1 MGAPGALR
9 GLRLVCGLVLMVFVA
24 GHLLNLA
31 LGVRSLEAME
41 AARPWLMGPW
51 RTTPGIT
58 LLVGAALIHL
68 FLGVYSLGTRRSA
81 AMTKTDVVQLCLGL
95 ATPPLLLNHAFVMHL
110 AGEVSPGFTAT
121 FGQALAIYW
130 SFSPHY
136 AFQQLAVVLVVWMHA
151 AIGLYSWL
159 VLKPVWRRL
168 GGLVL
173 PVLFAL
179 PILALLGFAEAG
191 KEALALLEGDS
202 AWKARIVE
210 NITRVVKVTSTY
222 ESLQSTLLTAYGV
235 LVALAAA
242 VFAARVLRTRSRRL
256 VVRYDGGAQAEARYG
271 LTVLEYSLLND
282 VPHAHVCSGRG
293 RCGTCRVQVVAGAEQ
308 LSRQDDDERSTLA
321 RHGAG
326 SDERLACQARV
337 LGDGVKV
344 VRLLPPYVDAAAARA
359 PLEWSE
365 GAPAAPAAA
374 SSPATPS

>member
-9 GLRLVCGLVLMVFVA
+9 GLRLVCGLVLMAFVA
-24 GHLLNLA
+24 GHLANLA
-31 LGVRSLEAME
+31 LGVRSLATME
-41 AARPWLMGPW
+41 MARPWLMGPW
-51 RTTPGIT
+51 RSTPGIA

-68 FLGVYSLGTRRSA
+68 FLGLYALGTRRSA
-81 AMTKTDVVQLCLGL
+81 AMTKTDIVQLCLGL
-95 ATPPLLLNHAFVMHL
+95 VTPPLLLNHAFVMHL
-110 AGEVSPGFTAT
+110 AGEVSPGFDAT

-136 AFQQLAVVLVVWMHA
+136 AFQQLAVMLVVWMHA

-159 VLKPVWRRL
+159 VLKPVWRRV

-191 KEALALLEGDS
+191 KEALALLEGDA
-202 AWKARIVE
+202 AWKARLLE
-210 NITRVVKVTSTY
+210 NITKVVKVTATY
-222 ESLQSTLLTAYGV
+222 EALQRQLLVAYGLLV
-235 LVALAAA
+235 LLAAA
-242 VFAARVLRTRSRRL
+242 FFAGRILHARSRRYT
-256 VVRYDGGAQAEARYG
+256 VHYDGNLKAEARYG

-293 RCGTCRVQVVAGAEQ
+293 RCGTCRVRVTSGADQ
-308 LSRQDDDERSTLA
+308 LSPPQDDEKSTLA

-337 LGDGVKV
+337 RGPGVEV
-344 VRLLPPYVDAAAARA
+344 IRVLPAYVDAAASRSPEDWAVA
-359 PLEWSE
+359 SE
-365 GAPAAPAAA
+365 AAPR
-374 SSPATPS
+374 